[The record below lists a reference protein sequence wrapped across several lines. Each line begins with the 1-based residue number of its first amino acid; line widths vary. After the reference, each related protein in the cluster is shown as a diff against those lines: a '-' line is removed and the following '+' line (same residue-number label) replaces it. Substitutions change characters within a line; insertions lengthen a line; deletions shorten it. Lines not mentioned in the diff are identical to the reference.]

1 MPSSFI
7 EPSDA
12 AITASAPT
20 APVSATT
27 PAHGMSSAVK
37 LEVKEVKEEVKKEV
51 EKALA
56 QNDPSVDQWRPLT
69 AGQKFHVFLW
79 STYRPRTFAEAAV
92 NTAFDRV
99 QNDNAQYETGFPGV
113 CQRYGI
119 ELATSETSVFFGRFL
134 IPTVLRQDPRYFRNP
149 DYPFM
154 KRALYSVS
162 RVIVTRSDRGHET
175 FNASYV
181 LGGAASQALSDLYV
195 PGQQQGLHPIVHRLT
210 FNMAQDAGFNLIH
223 EFWPDLRRKVFHR

>member
-1 MPSSFI
+1 MPSNFI
-7 EPSDA
+7 ERSDA
-12 AITASAPT
+12 AISASAPT
-20 APVSATT
+20 APVPAPT
-27 PAHGMSSAVK
+27 PAHGMSSMVK

-99 QNDNAQYETGFPGV
+99 QNDNAQYETGFAGV
-113 CQRYGI
+113 CQRYGV

-149 DYPFM
+149 DFPFM
-154 KRALYSVS
+154 KRAL
-162 RVIVTRSDRGHET
+162 
-175 FNASYV
+175 
-181 LGGAASQALSDLYV
+181 
-195 PGQQQGLHPIVHRLT
+195 
-210 FNMAQDAGFNLIH
+210 
-223 EFWPDLRRKVFHR
+223 